1 MLIEPGGG
9 LEGPPGADAKLGNAW
24 PRPSGDFLEPS
35 RSEAPLRLLA
45 EYSAAAPGSWH
56 PLVLDEDRRCFSLH
70 WPQAISAEKSQDFF
84 LKLLSVAPWVELL
97 NTKGTSVTRSTCWFS
112 SGGCTCDYAYG
123 RETRVT
129 NADVMNA
136 ADGRAQVED
145 MTGSDQFIHGSV
157 EAEPLSDESLSGFK
171 AAMEEIMQHVFGD
184 LFPGLEKEA
193 WPNSANINLYRDGR
207 QGVGWHAD
215 DESLFCGK
223 DSDCPVVS
231 ISLGATRE
239 FWIALK
245 TGAVRWGIS
254 TGNVDQTSAA
264 GLYQPI
270 PPPATSEALY
280 VSLEDAVIE
289 EPLEEPHVSQ
299 LASVF
304 QSLVGNGMGVI
315 PTDTQHAYVTPV
327 NSKSGVRRI
336 YDIKGVAADQ
346 RKPLSLLCSDL
357 SMASKYCDVAALP
370 RKWFQNMKA
379 CLPGP
384 YTFILR
390 ASGEVPR
397 IVMDHKSRSKVWKR
411 REVGIRVPNNS
422 IVWQLVEEETLLNF
436 LESKGL
442 TGFHMDMP
450 FFPDGKSRGYAV
462 MRFRKDSF
470 AAKESIRSIEGQFV
484 PGFQKRAPLRLEPL
498 RGKGPRRCIQSQNFM
513 TETPLPLPRG
523 PCHYESTAQ
532 AEASAGAGVN
542 SEPGSQIATSCSL
555 ADGMETA
562 VALPGE
568 MAAPHEANINTTQD
582 LEAPL
587 LASSAPDSAVE
598 IWTEQKNKLDF
609 VVGAEAIVEMWAG
622 MEKEDR
628 VSTVVDLTMEEPV
641 LRRQGLGDV
650 SMFDDMVD
658 AAMFE

>member
-1 MLIEPGGG
+1 MMLASLVFLTLFTG
-9 LEGPPGADAKLGNAW
+9 LEAEGLREAPGAGKNATSALNATAATH
-24 PRPSGDFLEPS
+24 PQEG
-35 RSEAPLRLLA
+35 
-45 EYSAAAPGSWH
+45 AAAKAAGQGMCTKADETLMTAFGSGFGQNSF
-56 PLVLDEDRRCFSLH
+56 PRILSDCGK
-70 WPQAISAEKSQDFF
+70 KSFNIF
-84 LKLLSVAPWVELL
+84 TGFR
-97 NTKGTSVTRSTCWFS
+97 NN
-112 SGGCTCDYAYG
+112 
-123 RETRVT
+123 VT

-422 IVWQLVEEETLLNF
+422 IVWQLVE
-436 LESKGL
+436 
-442 TGFHMDMP
+442 
-450 FFPDGKSRGYAV
+450 
-462 MRFRKDSF
+462 
-470 AAKESIRSIEGQFV
+470 
-484 PGFQKRAPLRLEPL
+484 
-498 RGKGPRRCIQSQNFM
+498 
-513 TETPLPLPRG
+513 
-523 PCHYESTAQ
+523 
-532 AEASAGAGVN
+532 
-542 SEPGSQIATSCSL
+542 
-555 ADGMETA
+555 
-562 VALPGE
+562 
-568 MAAPHEANINTTQD
+568 D

>member
-1 MLIEPGGG
+1 M
-9 LEGPPGADAKLGNAW
+9 
-24 PRPSGDFLEPS
+24 FLC
-35 RSEAPLRLLA
+35 
-45 EYSAAAPGSWH
+45 SWH

-84 LKLLSVAPWVELL
+84 LKLLAVAPWVELL

-136 ADGRAQVED
+136 ADGRAQAED

-239 FWIALK
+239 TGIKSLAAPWGSWRSLIARK
-245 TGAVRWGIS
+245 QRQEPGRWWCL
-254 TGNVDQTSAA
+254 AA
-264 GLYQPI
+264 GAALTACNARRQHRKKTR
-270 PPPATSEALY
+270 TSEALY

-327 NSKSGVRRI
+327 SSKSGVRRI

-422 IVWQLVEEETLLNF
+422 IVWQLVE
-436 LESKGL
+436 
-442 TGFHMDMP
+442 
-450 FFPDGKSRGYAV
+450 
-462 MRFRKDSF
+462 
-470 AAKESIRSIEGQFV
+470 
-484 PGFQKRAPLRLEPL
+484 
-498 RGKGPRRCIQSQNFM
+498 
-513 TETPLPLPRG
+513 
-523 PCHYESTAQ
+523 
-532 AEASAGAGVN
+532 
-542 SEPGSQIATSCSL
+542 
-555 ADGMETA
+555 
-562 VALPGE
+562 
-568 MAAPHEANINTTQD
+568 D

-598 IWTEQKNKLDF
+598 IWTEQKDKLDF